1 MKLIFS
7 YLMKHKK
14 YFILNLIAIF
24 GVAIAELGITL
35 VISNIIDK
43 ALPNNNGFA
52 GDYDLM
58 IKLGSLLIVVALIGA
73 IGNVITN
80 FASVRTST
88 LILVDIRNDVFKKV
102 QTFSSEE
109 ISQFGISSLITR
121 TTSDV
126 FQILNFVSTFY
137 RVAFMSPA
145 IIIVALF
152 LVAKNIPSLLP
163 ATLISIPIVIF
174 GIFIVIKLSKP
185 LSERQQVN
193 LDKLN
198 KVTRENLTGV
208 RVVRAFRKN
217 KYEAERFDEVSER
230 YTSTSLKLFKIMTS
244 TEPIF
249 FFILNLIVVI
259 TLYFA
264 GFEANRPGTSLT
276 IGRITE
282 FFDYQFLIM
291 FSILSFS
298 MLFVLY
304 PRTMVSARRIS
315 AVLNTDISI
324 KNKENAL
331 TYVEKKGTLEFKN
344 VSFKFV
350 DSDLPVLD
358 NINFTAKAGE
368 TVSFIG
374 STGSG
379 KSTLINLVPRLTD
392 VTSGEILLDGVN
404 IKDFDLNYLRSKIG
418 FIPQKA
424 ILFNGTIES
433 NIRYGKKDATKEEII
448 NAAKVA
454 QAHEF
459 IVNKELGYNDPI
471 SEMGANLSGGQR
483 QRVSIARAIVKNP
496 DIYIFD
502 DSFSA
507 LDYKTASNLNQALK
521 EVSKNAITLIVA
533 QRISQI
539 MNSDKIIVL
548 NKGKI
553 VGIGKHKELMKDCQI
568 YQEIAKS
575 QLSEEELQWKNY

>member
-145 IIIVALF
+145 IIIVSLF

-575 QLSEEELQWKNY
+575 QLSEEELQ

>member
-145 IIIVALF
+145 IIIVSLF